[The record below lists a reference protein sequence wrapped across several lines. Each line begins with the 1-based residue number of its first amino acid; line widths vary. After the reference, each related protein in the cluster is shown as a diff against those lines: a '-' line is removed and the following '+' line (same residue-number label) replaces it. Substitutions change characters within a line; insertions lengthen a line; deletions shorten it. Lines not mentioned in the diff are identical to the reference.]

1 MFLLLRSKRAAL
13 LYDGENTEDK
23 PVSQKGTESECAVD
37 VSSRISLVS
46 SGGVSPPS
54 SCCPSSLSVSPS
66 SSSWLQSSALGF
78 DVPIRNGSV
87 EMAS

>member
-23 PVSQKGTESECAVD
+23 PVSQKGRESECGVD

-46 SGGVSPPS
+46 SGG
-54 SCCPSSLSVSPS
+54 
-66 SSSWLQSSALGF
+66 GF
-78 DVPIRNGSV
+78 LRLLVVLLPFRKS
-87 EMAS
+87 